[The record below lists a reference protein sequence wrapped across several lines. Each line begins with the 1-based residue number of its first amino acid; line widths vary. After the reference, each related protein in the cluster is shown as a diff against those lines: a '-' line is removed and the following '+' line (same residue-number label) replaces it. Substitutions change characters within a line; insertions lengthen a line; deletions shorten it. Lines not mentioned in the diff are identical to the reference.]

1 MKTIV
6 TDIDTERPNDGEH
19 YTVYF
24 RQGELAGNMLLPQEA
39 IEEGK
44 GFMEAAQTY
53 LDAHEEEV
61 PQLADFPNLAEAGAV
76 TK

>member
-24 RQGELAGNMLLPQEA
+24 RQGDLAGNMLLPQEA
-39 IEEGK
+39 VEAGEGYI
-44 GFMEAAQTY
+44 EAAQAY
-53 LDAHEEEV
+53 LDAHAEGV
-61 PQLADFPNLAEAGAV
+61 PHLADLPNLRKPEPW
-76 TK
+76 

>member
-39 IEEGK
+39 
-44 GFMEAAQTY
+44 
-53 LDAHEEEV
+53 V
-61 PQLADFPNLAEAGAV
+61 EAGNHR
-76 TK
+76 KP

>member
-24 RQGELAGNMLLPQEA
+24 RQGDLAGNMLLPQEA
-39 IEEGK
+39 IEKGK
-44 GFMEAAQTY
+44 GFAKNLQP
-53 LDAHEEEV
+53 
-61 PQLADFPNLAEAGAV
+61 PQAL
-76 TK
+76 

>member
-1 MKTIV
+1 
-6 TDIDTERPNDGEH
+6 
-19 YTVYF
+19 
-24 RQGELAGNMLLPQEA
+24 MLLPQEA

-61 PQLADFPNLAEAGAV
+61 PVIEI
-76 TK
+76 